1 MAPLALRGTALGV
14 LSLIRTDGS
23 DPYDE
28 DDVGLAVDVASHTA
42 LCIDNARRFTREYT
56 IASTLQRHQ
65 LPRYPASHSTV
76 ETAHLHV
83 PRAGGGGGGWFDS
96 IPLSGARTALV
107 VGEVAGSGIQA
118 ATTMGQLRTV
128 IRCLAAMD
136 LQPDELLARLN
147 DTAVFLAA
155 ERAALPPAMPCTG
168 NRSRRAASTRS
179 TTRSPARAPSHGPG
193 APHP

>member
-1 MAPLALRGTALGV
+1 MAPLVLRGTALGV
-14 LSLIRTDGS
+14 LSLIRAGGS

-28 DDVGLAVDVASHTA
+28 DDVGLAADVASHTA

-56 IASTLQRHQ
+56 IAATVQRHQ
-65 LPRYPASHSTV
+65 LPRCPASHSTL

-83 PRAGGGGGGWFDS
+83 LGASGGGGWFDT

-107 VGEVAGSGIQA
+107 VGEVTGRGIQT

-128 IRCLAAMD
+128 IRSLAALD

-147 DTAVFLAA
+147 DTAAFLAA
-155 ERAALPPAMPCTG
+155 ERAALHPSDPRTR
-168 NRSRRAASTRS
+168 NRSPRTASTRS
-179 TTRSPARAPSHGPG
+179 TTRSPAHAPSHGPG
-193 APHP
+193 TPHP